1 MRFMTR
7 TRLRWL
13 TKRRSLRAAHGG
25 QGGYGGHGGQGR
37 EPEGPCAGQCS
48 IVVKAPAWLSPNQP
62 GMGRP
67 MPPVRKQR
75 SIAGVRVRRFVK

>member
-1 MRFMTR
+1 MV
-7 TRLRWL
+7 
-13 TKRRSLRAAHGG
+13 H
-25 QGGYGGHGGQGR
+25 GGHGGNEGHGGHEGQGR
-37 EPEGPCAGQCS
+37 EPEGARAGQCS
-48 IVVKAPAWLSPNQP
+48 IVVKAPAWLCPNQP